1 MQVTNFFCHALAK
14 HIILCFYACF
24 QGSRTLLQRNSYLST
39 FMLIFKEQMNLSV
52 SVEGDFVFFSI
63 SREFR
68 TVFRLRVFRHTFVI
82 QLQGFLTCLERVSM
96 SYRTLKEM
104 WKLYYSISSQTLQ
117 NRSQKLSSKICFFSF
132 SFLSLQLLSKVS
144 TFKPALSATIR
155 LHIAKPFLFGIAI

>member
-24 QGSRTLLQRNSYLST
+24 QGSRTLLQINSHSST

-68 TVFRLRVFRHTFVI
+68 TVFRLRVFRYTF
-82 QLQGFLTCLERVSM
+82 
-96 SYRTLKEM
+96 
-104 WKLYYSISSQTLQ
+104 
-117 NRSQKLSSKICFFSF
+117 
-132 SFLSLQLLSKVS
+132 
-144 TFKPALSATIR
+144 
-155 LHIAKPFLFGIAI
+155 AI

>member
-24 QGSRTLLQRNSYLST
+24 QGSRTLLQRNSHLST

-68 TVFRLRVFRHTFVI
+68 TVFRLRVFV
-82 QLQGFLTCLERVSM
+82 
-96 SYRTLKEM
+96 
-104 WKLYYSISSQTLQ
+104 
-117 NRSQKLSSKICFFSF
+117 
-132 SFLSLQLLSKVS
+132 
-144 TFKPALSATIR
+144 IR
-155 LHIAKPFLFGIAI
+155 LRFSPKAF